1 MKRFYAM
8 FLLVGQTRS
17 QANPDLKSVIKSLKN
32 RYPQMLSA
40 RRYSA
45 FFSCFIF
52 TDAELQS
59 ISELIKGISKA
70 RWSAGTDLAVDEH
83 TIAIKKPSEATHL
96 KAQQSGD
103 PIPHHYIPRKP
114 HPNCLLIWLCGTKS
128 TTTGLSYIL
137 DLEPDLSVP
146 TVSGRKALRNFA
158 SRWSYAH
165 RPHFVVDSA
174 LMGRNLVNDMTAL
187 SCFVTGSTSKNEMP
201 WMWKLLKRGTKQNHW
216 CAAVHSNGMIASLF
230 VGEDQNNEKCCHKL
244 LTNAYKVKGT
254 GIIFIFSDF
263 LQN

>member
-201 WMWKLLKRGTKQNHW
+201 G
-216 CAAVHSNGMIASLF
+216 CGS
-230 VGEDQNNEKCCHKL
+230 C
-244 LTNAYKVKGT
+244 
-254 GIIFIFSDF
+254 
-263 LQN
+263 